1 MKGWHGMRGGGGEFT
16 PESRDPGGVTARAKR
31 VSTETNPNHL
41 PSPCWILLRLFFFL
55 LLSFFFFAL
64 SFFFSDCFRSFFFF
78 DRGGAI
84 GVVGWRGAVVAGRCG
99 GRGW

>member
-1 MKGWHGMRGGGGEFT
+1 MKGWHGMRGGGEFT

-41 PSPCWILLRLFFFL
+41 PSPCWILLRLFFFCFFP
-55 LLSFFFFAL
+55 FFFLIAFDL
-64 SFFFSDCFRSFFFF
+64 FFFF
-78 DRGGAI
+78 DREGAI

>member
-16 PESRDPGGVTARAKR
+16 PESRDPGGVTARAKGGA
-31 VSTETNPNHL
+31 TETNPNHL
-41 PSPCWILLRLFFFL
+41 PSPCWILLRLFFFASFL
-55 LLSFFFFAL
+55 FFFCTFL
-64 SFFFSDCFRSFFFF
+64 FFFLIAFDLFFF